1 MRISMSFLSNI
12 RISQRLGLSF
22 IIILLLLVVI
32 STISLTQMSK
42 QSSMAQD
49 FVTDDVTQFV
59 KTSMIK
65 SHAQRSALLLLQIL
79 STEEREQRT
88 QLYPEM
94 DKENVL
100 LDTAIKTMEK
110 GFKGNIPSQ
119 FLAMVKSQKTY
130 NEKFIETVEY
140 VEFDKETALE
150 NYNESTRPALESL
163 LTSISKYLDSEQQRM
178 FMTQKDNSIANKA
191 VQSVVVIIAII
202 AFILGTLLAIGV
214 SRSIVKPLNDA
225 VELAKKIALG
235 DLKPTKFLER
245 KDEVGMLVLA
255 IDNMRINLSDLI
267 SSIQNSSNGIQDS
280 ADALNIPVQDV
291 HAGSIE
297 QINAVD
303 EIGRTI
309 NEFAQQSAQSS
320 QTAEQAKAQSLNA
333 RDLASQGKDMIE
345 KATSEFA
352 TISETISESANAVQG
367 VHNRAKA
374 VRDLIT
380 MISEIADQTNLL
392 ALNAAIEAARAGETG
407 RGFSVVADEV
417 RALAGRTATATIE
430 INKVI
435 DGIDTE
441 TVNAVERIT
450 AGQSELELG
459 VDMLQKMVTPLVELN
474 AGAQES
480 LSSLEQLESAIAIQA
495 QDSEH
500 IESSVKDIGDKA
512 NTNQTAIDEVT
523 STTTDLSDMAKSLS
537 NQVSK
542 FTLT

>member
-1 MRISMSFLSNI
+1 MSFLSNI

-49 FVTDDVTQFV
+49 FVTDDVSQFV
-59 KTSMIK
+59 KISMIK

-79 STEEREQRT
+79 PTEERADRIA
-88 QLYPEM
+88 LYKEM
-94 DKENVL
+94 DDENVL
-100 LDTAIKTMEK
+100 LDTAIKTM
-110 GFKGNIPSQ
+110 GSSFKGNTPSQ
-119 FLAMVKSQKTY
+119 FLAMTNSQKVY

-140 VEFDKETALE
+140 VEFDAETALE
-150 NYNESTRPALESL
+150 HYNESTRPALEDL

-178 FMTQKDNSIANKA
+178 YMTQKDNALANKA
-191 VQSVVVIIAII
+191 VQSIVVIIAII
-202 AFILGTLLAIGV
+202 AFILGTILAIGV
-214 SRSIVKPLNDA
+214 SRSIVKPLNEA
-225 VELAKKIALG
+225 VKLAQKIASG
-235 DLKPTKFLER
+235 DLKPTQIIER
-245 KDEVGMLVLA
+245 KDEVGMLVSE
-255 IDNMRINLSDLI
+255 IDHMRINLSDLI
-267 SSIQNSSNGIQDS
+267 SSIQCSSNSIQGS

-291 HAGSIE
+291 HQGSLE
-297 QINAVD
+297 QITAVD
-303 EIGRTI
+303 DIV
-309 NEFAQQSAQSS
+309 NVVSEFSQQSS
-320 QTAEQAKAQSLNA
+320 QSALTAEQAKAQSLNA

-352 TISETISESANAVQG
+352 TISTTISESADAVQG

-417 RALAGRTATATIE
+417 RALAGRTAKATIE

-435 DGIDTE
+435 DGIDHE

-459 VDMLQKMVTPLVELN
+459 VDMLQQMVAPLVELN

-480 LSSLEQLESAIAIQA
+480 LSSLEQLEGAIAIQA
-495 QDSEH
+495 QESEH

-523 STTTDLSDMAKSLS
+523 STTTDLSNMAKSLS